1 MASSTGRFPL
11 YLFVAWQWKRS
22 LYIAIEVDNDDNCMR
37 ISPKKSSAD
46 NSLKQYEVSFDKEP
60 KILQSGQRSVQLIS
74 NQFGQ
79 TEYFRIRMPLAP
91 FTQKRKAI
99 RHAVFYYSE
108 ELFVLLLLLL
118 FFFMSVG
125 FADVSGL
132 IFERMGQT
140 FSRSNFFVKFVF
152 LSIQFDSLT
161 RWLMIPWQERLIL
174 VLFLHRVLYIIIIRD
189 GPLEKLWGWG
199 RGIFELQEFFSL
211 NLF

>member
-108 ELFVLLLLLL
+108 ELFILLLLL
-118 FFFMSVG
+118 FFFSCLWVLRMS
-125 FADVSGL
+125 ADWFLKGWVKP
-132 IFERMGQT
+132 FQDQT
-140 FSRSNFFVKFVF
+140 F
-152 LSIQFDSLT
+152 L
-161 RWLMIPWQERLIL
+161 
-174 VLFLHRVLYIIIIRD
+174 
-189 GPLEKLWGWG
+189 
-199 RGIFELQEFFSL
+199 L
-211 NLF
+211 NLFFSRFNLILWQDD